1 MIPVSKTILYIRI
14 MLLKEQVIKII
25 AELPEN
31 SSAEE
36 MIEKIIFIDKVEK
49 GLEQAKE
56 GKLTS
61 DAELDAEIEKW

>member
-1 MIPVSKTILYIRI
+1 

-56 GKLTS
+56 GKVTS

>member
-1 MIPVSKTILYIRI
+1 

-25 AELPEN
+25 DALPEN

-49 GLEQAKE
+49 GLDQAKT
-56 GKLTS
+56 GKIIS
-61 DAELDAEIEKW
+61 DSKLDTEIEKW